1 MDKKIKR
8 DADETRS
15 RIGVLLTDGAS
26 RDLFASYL
34 ITPRERVQALFYK
47 MSELVEEYAKIKR
60 QEQHGPFP
68 IPTLASI
75 AHDFYFPDGRRYDVR
90 FKVEPKDL
98 SEEMPKTEN
107 NNIWKLA
114 IYLQA
119 GHNEVVR
126 AIERRRT
133 LPEGYEVVRRNFH
146 SQEDMLK
153 YFEKFILKQS
163 KKSKVPNPI
172 TSLYKAMALPF
183 EGINDR
189 VTNPGPFRD
198 DSNRIKD
205 EKHYFAYKKEQPEP
219 RYYSRVRYGD
229 GHNAVSF
236 NFSSGIKG
244 KVSRPFVK
252 IASQMQRLANSLG
265 LGSGLATI
273 LNKNISAGALRRSRK
288 KKLSAGASRET
299 RKKKSNAGASRGS
312 GKKKPSRGKLSAGA
326 SQGSGKKKSSR
337 GKSSAGYGKKKLS
350 RVVN

>member
-1 MDKKIKR
+1 MPKNQKGKSNTGR
-8 DADETRS
+8 
-15 RIGVLLTDGAS
+15 
-26 RDLFASYL
+26 FQY
-34 ITPRERVQALFYK
+34 PPW
-47 MSELVEEYAKIKR
+47 R
-60 QEQHGPFP
+60 QSPMTF
-68 IPTLASI
+68 TS
-75 AHDFYFPDGRRYDVR
+75 PDGRRYDVR

-133 LPEGYEVVRRNFH
+133 LQGYEVVRRNFH

-172 TSLYKAMALPF
+172 TYKAMALPF

-205 EKHYFAYKKEQPEP
+205 EKHYSSYKRNNQNLVITHGV
-219 RYYSRVRYGD
+219 RVR
-229 GHNAVSF
+229 
-236 NFSSGIKG
+236 
-244 KVSRPFVK
+244 RW
-252 IASQMQRLANSLG
+252 
-265 LGSGLATI
+265 T
-273 LNKNISAGALRRSRK
+273 
-288 KKLSAGASRET
+288 
-299 RKKKSNAGASRGS
+299 
-312 GKKKPSRGKLSAGA
+312 
-326 SQGSGKKKSSR
+326 
-337 GKSSAGYGKKKLS
+337 
-350 RVVN
+350 